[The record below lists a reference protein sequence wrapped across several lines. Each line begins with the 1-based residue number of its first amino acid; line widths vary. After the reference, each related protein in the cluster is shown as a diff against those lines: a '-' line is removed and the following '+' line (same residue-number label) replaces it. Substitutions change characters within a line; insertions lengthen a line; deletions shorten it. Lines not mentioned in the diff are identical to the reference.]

1 MTEPMNA
8 NVSSGRPGGRSDKRG
23 DRHASPRPFVLIRH
37 HDPSGISGT
46 GEVAE
51 GVVWSDGSV
60 SLRWHGEHAATTFW
74 EGGLTALLHVHG
86 HNGATEVMY
95 VPGGEG
101 AIRDGP
107 KSFPS
112 RW

>member
-1 MTEPMNA
+1 MNPPMSVN
-8 NVSSGRPGGRSDKRG
+8 GSDGKPDG
-23 DRHASPRPFVLIRH
+23 AGSPRTFALVRH

-74 EGGLTALLHVHG
+74 EGGVPALLHVHG
-86 HNGATEVMY
+86 HNGATEVVY
-95 VPGGEG
+95 LPQ
-101 AIRDGP
+101 ATRSDRWPTRDGP
-107 KSFPS
+107 ESFPC

>member
-1 MTEPMNA
+1 M
-8 NVSSGRPGGRSDKRG
+8 
-23 DRHASPRPFVLIRH
+23 LIRH
-37 HDPSGISGT
+37 QDPSGISGT

-74 EGGLTALLHVHG
+74 EGGLSALLHVHG
-86 HNGATEVMY
+86 HSGATEVVY
-95 VPGGEG
+95 LPPGQDSK
-101 AIRDGP
+101 RDGP
-107 KSFPS
+107 ESFPC

>member
-1 MTEPMNA
+1 MNPPMNPPMSV
-8 NVSSGRPGGRSDKRG
+8 NGSDGKPDG
-23 DRHASPRPFVLIRH
+23 AGSPRTFVLVRH

-74 EGGLTALLHVHG
+74 EGGLSALLHVHG
-86 HNGATEVMY
+86 HNGATEVVY
-95 VPGGEG
+95 LPPGAGP
-101 AIRDGP
+101 IRGGP
-107 KSFPS
+107 ESFPC